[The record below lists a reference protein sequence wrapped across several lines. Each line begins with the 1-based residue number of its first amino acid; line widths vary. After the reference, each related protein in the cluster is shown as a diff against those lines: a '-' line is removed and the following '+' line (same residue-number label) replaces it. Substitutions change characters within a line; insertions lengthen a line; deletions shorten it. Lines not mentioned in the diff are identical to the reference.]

1 MYVIGWM
8 ADMVQHPRKRLGV
21 SLVLRSD
28 EQGTGKGLFAKIFG
42 HLFGKHYLH
51 VTNPRHLTDNF
62 NAHLIDCLLLFA
74 DEAFWAGDKSAEG
87 ALKTLITE
95 ELRAVE
101 IKGKDVFQARNF
113 TRLLIASNKSWVVP
127 SELHDRRFVILDVN
141 PQRKRD
147 TDYFGEM
154 IKQMESSGY
163 EALLW
168 FLLNLEI
175 KVDLRNYMPN
185 TSAMR
190 DSKVQSMSPVQSFWY
205 ECLVEGMFGTDQNW
219 EGPHTKTFIY
229 MLFREQSR
237 KNEHFSKEVFAKELK
252 KLVALE
258 ETRPRK
264 ERCWRFPPLEEC
276 RNHFEEKYG
285 IKITESG

>member
-1 MYVIGWM
+1 M
-8 ADMVQHPRKRLGV
+8 
-21 SLVLRSD
+21 
-28 EQGTGKGLFAKIFG
+28 
-42 HLFGKHYLH
+42 FGKHYLH
-51 VTNPRHLTDNF
+51 VTNPRHLTGNF

-147 TDYFGEM
+147 KDYFGKM
-154 IKQMESSGY
+154 IKQMESGGY

-175 KVDLRNYMPN
+175 KVDLRNCMPN
-185 TSAMR
+185 TSAMN

-219 EGPHTKTFIY
+219 EGPHTKTFIH

-285 IKITESG
+285 IKITEPG